1 MLLPAL
7 LKTNVLG
14 KYMASRARAVHPKLT
29 EVGATSEP
37 PIEFPPVEMIQGV
50 AEYDE
55 AEWQAFKSDFS
66 EVLDI
71 GRAAR
76 PLLELLS
83 VPKEGHLSPAVF
95 DGMVS
100 IAKSEVDAFLA

>member
-1 MLLPAL
+1 MLIPAL

-83 VPKEGHLSPAVF
+83 VPDGISLAVF